1 MMEHGLVAG
10 MFMVDFFDLLM
21 AITVPFVDSI
31 TMIPITA
38 AATIVLMVAIAKLK
52 RLLGIS
58 YQTLQVLAKVTVCV
72 QVLTLTV
79 AITLL

>member
-72 QVLTLTV
+72 QVLALTV

>member
-31 TMIPITA
+31 TMIHITA

-72 QVLTLTV
+72 QVLALTV

>member
-52 RLLGIS
+52 RPLGIS

-72 QVLTLTV
+72 QVLALTV

>member
-52 RLLGIS
+52 GLLGIS

-72 QVLTLTV
+72 QVLALTV